1 MAVRKIV
8 HIDEELCDGCGD
20 CVPSCAEG
28 AIQIIGGKAVLLAD
42 NLCDG
47 LGACLG
53 ECPQG
58 AIRIEERDADDYDEE
73 AVHEH
78 LAHMPDLGPV
88 DLSSLMGGPSSRPA
102 PLLPAMPRP
111 APAHGHGGGCPGSR
125 TLHFPVAGS
134 VSPAG
139 PAAAAHTPGAAPA
152 APASELRQWPIQLHL
167 VNPTAPYFQD
177 AHLLL
182 AADCC
187 AFASAEFHQ
196 RFLRGKALA
205 MACPKL
211 DQGREIYRQKLTA
224 MIDQSRLDT
233 ITVLVME
240 VPCCAGLLSLAQEA
254 VASASRKVPIKQVVM
269 GVQGQVVREGWI

>member
-8 HIDEELCDGCGD
+8 TIDEELCDGCGD

-58 AIRIEERDADDYDEE
+58 AITIEERDADEYDEE

-78 LAHMPDLGPV
+78 LKYMPDLRPV
-88 DLSSLMGGPSSRPA
+88 DLGSMLGGPATLRPVA
-102 PLLPAMPRP
+102 S
-111 APAHGHGGGCPGSR
+111 GGGCPGSR
-125 TLHFPVAGS
+125 TMHFPTAPAVAQMPAP
-134 VSPAG
+134 VPMTAQAPAG
-139 PAAAAHTPGAAPA
+139 
-152 APASELRQWPIQLHL
+152 SELRQWPIQLHL
-167 VNPTAPYFQD
+167 VQPTAPYFQGAD
-177 AHLLL
+177 LLL
-182 AADCC
+182 AGDCC

-211 DQGREIYRQKLTA
+211 DHGRDIYRSKLTA
-224 MIDQSRLDT
+224 MIDQSGLNT
-233 ITVLVME
+233 ITVLIME
-240 VPCCAGLLSLAQEA
+240 VPCCGGLLSLAQEA
-254 VASASRKVPIKQVVM
+254 VAAAGRKVPIKKILM
-269 GVQGQVVREGWI
+269 GVQGQVLREEWC

>member
-8 HIDEELCDGCGD
+8 NIDEELCDGCGD

-28 AIQIIGGKAVLLAD
+28 AIQVIGGKAVLLAD

-53 ECPQG
+53 ECPRG
-58 AIRIEERDADDYDEE
+58 AITIEERDADEYDET

-88 DLSSLMGGPSSRPA
+88 DLGAIMGGPAAR
-102 PLLPAMPRP
+102 PAMP
-111 APAHGHGGGCPGSR
+111 APGHGHAHGSGGGCPGSR
-125 TLHFPVAGS
+125 MMHFPTA
-134 VSPAG
+134 PA
-139 PAAAAHTPGAAPA
+139 TPPA
-152 APASELRQWPIQLHL
+152 APRVDAPMPAASPAASELRQWPIQLHL
-167 VNPTAPYFQD
+167 VNPTAPYFQGAD
-177 AHLLL
+177 LLL

-211 DQGREIYRQKLTA
+211 DQGREIYRAKLTA
-224 MIDQSRLDT
+224 MVDQSRVNT
-233 ITVLVME
+233 ITVLIME
-240 VPCCAGLLSLAQEA
+240 VPCCGGLISLAQEA
-254 VASASRKVPIKQVVM
+254 VAAAARKVPVKLVVM
-269 GVQGQVVREGWI
+269 GVQGQILREEWC

>member
-1 MAVRKIV
+1 MAQRKIV

-53 ECPQG
+53 ECPRG
-58 AIRIEERDADDYDEE
+58 AITIEERDADDFDEA
-73 AVHEH
+73 AVEDH
-78 LAHMPDLGPV
+78 LAHMPDMGPV
-88 DLSSLMGGPSSRPA
+88 DLGSLLGGSRHSPFPA
-102 PLLPAMPRP
+102 APA
-111 APAHGHGGGCPGSR
+111 APVAHGHEHGHAHGHGGGCPGSR
-125 TLHFPVAGS
+125 TMHFPTAG
-134 VSPAG
+134 A
-139 PAAAAHTPGAAPA
+139 AAPA
-152 APASELRQWPIQLHL
+152 APTDSTPASELRQWPIQLHL
-167 VNPTAPYFQD
+167 VNPGAPYFQG
-177 AHLLL
+177 ANLLL

-211 DQGREIYRQKLTA
+211 DQNQDVYRQKLTA
-224 MIDQSRLDT
+224 MVDQAGIDT
-233 ITVLVME
+233 ITVLIME
-240 VPCCAGLLSLAQEA
+240 VPCCGGLLTLAQQA
-254 VASASRKVPIKQVVM
+254 VAAASRKVPIKLAVL
-269 GVQGQVVREGWI
+269 GVQGQVVREAWC

>member
-8 HIDEELCDGCGD
+8 HIDEDLCDGCGD

-28 AIQIIGGKAVLLAD
+28 AIQIIGGKARLLAD

-58 AIRIEERDADDYDEE
+58 AIRIEERDADAFDEA

-78 LAHMPDLGPV
+78 LAHMPDPGPV
-88 DLSSLMGGPSSRPA
+88 DFASLMGGRPA
-102 PLLPAMPRP
+102 
-111 APAHGHGGGCPGSR
+111 HGGGCPGSR
-125 TLHFPVAGS
+125 TLHFPVAGAA
-134 VSPAG
+134 VTDAAPAPAAG
-139 PAAAAHTPGAAPA
+139 PAPA
-152 APASELRQWPIQLHL
+152 ASELRQWPIQLHL
-167 VNPTAPYFQD
+167 VNPGAPYFQG
-177 AHLLL
+177 ANLLL

-187 AFASAEFHQ
+187 AFATAEFHQ

-211 DQGREIYRQKLTA
+211 DHNQDTYRQKLTA
-224 MIDQSRLDT
+224 MIDQAGIDT
-233 ITVLVME
+233 ITVLIME
-240 VPCCAGLLSLAQEA
+240 VPCCGGLLTLAQQA
-254 VASASRKVPIKQVVM
+254 VAAASRKVPVKLAVI
-269 GVQGQVVREGWI
+269 GVQGQVVREQWV

>member
-8 HIDEELCDGCGD
+8 NIDEELCDGCGD

-53 ECPQG
+53 ECPRG
-58 AIRIEERDADDYDEE
+58 AITIEERDADAFDEV
-73 AVHEH
+73 AVHDH

-88 DLSSLMGGPSSRPA
+88 DLGALMSGSVGR
-102 PLLPAMPRP
+102 PAMPAP
-111 APAHGHGGGCPGSR
+111 APAPARAHAQGHGGGGCPGSR
-125 TLHFPVAGS
+125 TMHFPTV
-134 VSPAG
+134 
-139 PAAAAHTPGAAPA
+139 GAAPA
-152 APASELRQWPIQLHL
+152 PGAPEAPETAVPAASELRQWPVQLHL
-167 VNPTAPYFQD
+167 VNPTAPYFQGAD
-177 AHLLL
+177 LLL
-182 AADCC
+182 AADCS
-187 AFASAEFHQ
+187 AFASAEFHP

-224 MIDQSRLDT
+224 MVDQARLNT
-233 ITVLVME
+233 ITVLIME
-240 VPCCAGLLSLAQEA
+240 VPCCAGLTGLAQEA
-254 VASASRKVPIKQVVM
+254 VAAAGRKVPIKLVVM
-269 GVQGQVVREGWI
+269 GVQGQVLREEWC

>member
-8 HIDEELCDGCGD
+8 TIDEELCDGCGD

-58 AIRIEERDADDYDEE
+58 AITIEERDADEYDEA
-73 AVHEH
+73 AVHDH
-78 LAHMPDLGPV
+78 LTHMPDLHPV
-88 DLSSLMGGPSSRPA
+88 DLGSMLGGPAKLHPV
-102 PLLPAMPRP
+102 P
-111 APAHGHGGGCPGSR
+111 GGGCPGSR
-125 TLHFPVAGS
+125 TMSFPIL
-134 VSPAG
+134 PASAPT
-139 PAAAAHTPGAAPA
+139 PAAQAAAG
-152 APASELRQWPIQLHL
+152 SELRQWPIQLHL
-167 VNPTAPYFQD
+167 VQPTAPCFQGAD
-177 AHLLL
+177 LLL

-211 DQGREIYRQKLTA
+211 DQGRDIYRDKLTA
-224 MIDQSRLDT
+224 MIDRSGLNT
-233 ITVLVME
+233 LTVLVME
-240 VPCCAGLLSLAQEA
+240 VPCCGGLVSLAREA
-254 VASASRKVPIKQVVM
+254 VAAAGRKVPIKLAVM
-269 GVQGQVVREGWI
+269 GLQGQVLREEWC

>member
-8 HIDEELCDGCGD
+8 SIDEELCDGCGD

-58 AIRIEERDADDYDEE
+58 AIRIEERDADDFDEV
-73 AVHEH
+73 AVHDH
-78 LAHMPDLGPV
+78 LKFMPDLRAA
-88 DLSSLMGGPSSRPA
+88 DLGSMLGRTALAPA
-102 PLLPAMPRP
+102 PVPA
-111 APAHGHGGGCPGSR
+111 AHGGHGGGCPGSR
-125 TLHFPVAGS
+125 TMHFPT
-134 VSPAG
+134 AG
-139 PAAAAHTPGAAPA
+139 PGAAAAGPGASAPAPDAAPA
-152 APASELRQWPIQLHL
+152 GSELRQWPIQLHL
-167 VNPTAPYFQD
+167 VQPSAPYFVGAD
-177 AHLLL
+177 LLL

-211 DQGREIYRQKLTA
+211 DQGRDIYRNKLTA
-224 MIDQSRLDT
+224 MIDQARLNT

-240 VPCCAGLLSLAQEA
+240 VPCCAGLVSLAQEA
-254 VASASRKVPIKQVVM
+254 AAAASRKVPIKLVVM
-269 GVQGQVVREGWI
+269 GVQGQVLREDWC